1 MTKSAVVRRRPEME
15 IVVESSIKKFVC
27 RIVLSGAVAAVLS
40 QAAVA
45 QTRKTVDAE
54 AKMFAASASYE
65 RFMGR
70 WSRLLAPAFIA
81 FAGVKNGDRV
91 LDVGTGT
98 GSLAA
103 AVEGSM
109 PASEIVGVDPSEGFI
124 AYAQKSAKSARAR
137 YEVGDAQALKLK
149 DASFDQT
156 LALLV
161 MNFVPD
167 HNKAIAEMRRV
178 TRPQGIVSACVWDY
192 DAGMQMLRFFWDEA
206 IALDQA
212 IEPKDERHMKL
223 SRQGQLGD
231 LWKNAGLINIK
242 EESLVIDQAYSSFDD
257 YWDPFTKGAGPG
269 GAYVVSL
276 SQDRRQQ
283 LEASVRRRL
292 LGDRHDGPF
301 TLKAKAWCVRG
312 GVPKT

>member
-1 MTKSAVVRRRPEME
+1 MKNFVSTIVVSFLTLAAVVNQNA
-15 IVVESSIKKFVC
+15 F
-27 RIVLSGAVAAVLS
+27 
-40 QAAVA
+40 A
-45 QTRKTVDAE
+45 QNTNKTEAE
-54 AKMFAASASYE
+54 AQMFAVSAGYE

-70 WSRLLAPAFIA
+70 WSRLLAPAYVA

-103 AVEGSM
+103 TLEASM
-109 PASEIVGVDPSEGFI
+109 PASEVVGVDPSEGFI
-124 AYAQKSAKSARAR
+124 AYAQKNAKSPRVR
-137 YEVGDAQALKLK
+137 FEVGDARALKFK
-149 DASFDQT
+149 DASFDNT

-167 HNKAIAEMRRV
+167 ENKAVAEMRRV
-178 TRPQGIVSACVWDY
+178 THMQGTVSACVWDY

-206 IALDQA
+206 VALDPA

-231 LWKNAGLINIK
+231 LWKKAGLTNIK
-242 EESLVIDQAYSSFDD
+242 EEPLVIDQAYSSFSD
-257 YWDPFTKGAGPG
+257 YWEPFTNGAGPG

-276 SQDRRQQ
+276 SQGRREQ
-283 LEASVRRRL
+283 LESRMRKHL
-292 LGDRHDGPF
+292 LGDRQDGPF
-301 TLKAKAWCVRG
+301 TLKARAWCVRG
-312 GVPKT
+312 EVPKS